1 MNAHSQRSRSLTW
14 TEAMCELADEGV
26 VGFLAYAA
34 LVISIVAAPASNMD
48 TFVQLAGQF
57 CPALVVW
64 RGSP

>member
-1 MNAHSQRSRSLTW
+1 
-14 TEAMCELADEGV
+14 MCELADEGV